1 MRILLKLKCIYWIV
15 SKSCKL
21 WHVFLILFKLAWYRD
36 YEASFFLIL
45 CISKATFAW
54 SVTKQTSRMKLLG
67 LSLSMCL
74 SLSFD
79 EAELTLET
87 PELSFYGGGL
97 GLGVRPFSTFMPN
110 FYVHLF
116 LHSVWWSVTRCCLW
130 CRGIFSPPPYPP
142 NSHP

>member
-1 MRILLKLKCIYWIV
+1 
-15 SKSCKL
+15 
-21 WHVFLILFKLAWYRD
+21 
-36 YEASFFLIL
+36 
-45 CISKATFAW
+45 
-54 SVTKQTSRMKLLG
+54 MKLLG

-116 LHSVWWSVTRCCLW
+116 LHSV
-130 CRGIFSPPPYPP
+130 
-142 NSHP
+142 